1 MTIRSRSPLGAA
13 IFAVALCGCALGGT
27 TQSGA
32 WGYTVGDAKVTNCI
46 TETQLD
52 STRTVNPDG
61 TVIESRDLQ
70 ITKVTEN
77 CYTIAG
83 GHMSSTA
90 GGFFS
95 TLLAPLRVVGGLL
108 TGAGGAGG

>member
-1 MTIRSRSPLGAA
+1 MTIRSRSLIGAA
-13 IFAVALCGCALGGT
+13 IFAVALCGCALGGVDKE
-27 TQSGA
+27 GA
-32 WGYTVGDAKVTNCI
+32 WGYTVGDAKVTNCL

-52 STRTVNPDG
+52 RTQSVTPDG
-61 TVIESRDLQ
+61 EIIESRDLQ

-83 GHMSSTA
+83 GHMSQTA

-95 TLLAPLRVVGGLL
+95 TLMAPLRVVGGLL
-108 TGAGGAGG
+108 TGAGGGG

>member
-1 MTIRSRSPLGAA
+1 MTTRSLSRIGVA
-13 IFAVALCGCALGGT
+13 ICAVAFCGCALGGT
-27 TQSGA
+27 TKSGA

-52 STRTVNPDG
+52 STKTTTPEGIVL
-61 TVIESRDLQ
+61 ESRDLQ

-83 GHMSSTA
+83 GHMSGTA

-108 TGAGGAGG
+108 TGAGGGP